1 MSRFELPEDWVKGLL
16 EQAVTVKSGVGFPHK
31 FQGKLTGDFPVY
43 KVGDLSKAVLENDG
57 YLYRAGNYVNA
68 DEIPQ
73 LKGEVFPRGSTL
85 FAKIGEAVKL
95 NRRAYVEV
103 EGLADNNVMSVVS
116 VIEQSKR
123 FIYYFLKTVDLT
135 DVSRSTTVPSIRKG
149 DIEQLSI
156 NWPPLAEQQIIADK
170 LDILLAQVE
179 SIKARLE
186 RIPEILKQ
194 FRQSVLAAAVS
205 GKLTQEWRQN
215 NGVSIDDWKKQKI
228 GSLVSV
234 VNGKAFP
241 SSDYTDSGVKLLR
254 PGNLNVS
261 GSVIWNTKNT
271 TYIPSDWIEKR
282 PELIIEKWALLMNLT
297 AQSLKDDF
305 LGRVCIYESEE
316 RVMLNQRICSFV
328 SKTENDITPYL
339 YYFFKSPE
347 FREYV
352 DTLDTGT
359 LIKHLNVKDVL
370 KFEIKVPTDEEQTEI
385 IKQIKQKLE
394 QVEYIEDVVCNALE
408 RINNLTQS
416 ILAKAFRGELTAEWR
431 KENPDLISGENS
443 AEALLKRINAQR
455 ESAKSATKRG
465 RGKA

>member
-1 MSRFELPEDWVKGLL
+1 MSQIELPEGWCEATLQDVADWGSGGTPSRKYAEYYDGDIPWVKTGDLGPKLLESCSESITELGVKNSSAKLFSKGSVALAMYGATIGRTSILGMDATTNQACAVGNPVKGLTSSEFL
-16 EQAVTVKSGVGFPHK
+16 
-31 FQGKLTGDFPVY
+31 
-43 KVGDLSKAVLENDG
+43 
-57 YLYRAGNYVNA
+57 
-68 DEIPQ
+68 
-73 LKGEVFPRGSTL
+73 
-85 FAKIGEAVKL
+85 
-95 NRRAYVEV
+95 
-103 EGLADNNVMSVVS
+103 
-116 VIEQSKR
+116 
-123 FIYYFLKTVDLT
+123 YYFLSNEKD
-135 DVSRSTTVPSIRKG
+135 RFIAKG
-149 DIEQLSI
+149 KGGAQPNISQAVIKEHPFFL
-156 NWPPLAEQQIIADK
+156 PPLAEQQIIADK
-170 LDILLAQVE
+170 LDNLLSQVE

-186 RIPEILKQ
+186 RIPEIIKQ

-205 GKLTQEWRQN
+205 GKLTEEWRGN
-215 NGVSIDDWKKQKI
+215 NGVSIDDWKKHKI

-271 TYIPSDWIEKR
+271 TYIPSFWIDKR

-328 SKTENDITPYL
+328 SKIENDITPYL

-370 KFEIKVPTDEEQTEI
+370 KFEVKVPTDEEQTEI
-385 IKQIKQKLE
+385 IKQIKQRLE
-394 QVEYIEDVVCNALE
+394 QIEYIEDIVCNALE

-431 KENPDLISGENS
+431 EANPDLISGENS